1 MAEVCV
7 LVSVG
12 RHPVSGRARRA
23 DLDARAVEL
32 GLGLAGPALRVVHAG
47 DPAEPVLRDYLGMGV
62 AALTVLPLGRDDDP
76 LPSLVAHLRAHPV
89 DILLAGQGAE
99 AGEGSGLVPY
109 LVAEALGRPL
119 VAGAA
124 GLELHGGR
132 VRALQALPGGRRR
145 AFSAA
150 LPVVVTVG
158 AAAPEPRAVA
168 YARARRGRIVLG
180 PSVASADEVRR
191 SWHVAPARRR
201 PKRLKAVAGGNA
213 EERLAAATRM
223 ATGAGRVLVNP
234 GPADAARAIWDY
246 LVAEGIVAEIPESEL
261 APWAAYFHGWP

>member
-7 LVSVG
+7 LVSIG

-32 GLGLAGPALRVVHAG
+32 GLGLAGTLVRVVHAG

-62 AALTVLPLGRDDDP
+62 AALTVLPLGPDDDP
-76 LPSLVAHLRAHPV
+76 LPSLVAYMRAHPV
-89 DILLAGQGAE
+89 DIVLAGQCAE

-109 LVAEALGRPL
+109 LLAEALGRPL

-124 GLELHGGR
+124 GLELDGSR
-132 VRALQALPGGRRR
+132 LRALQALPGGRRR
-145 AFSAA
+145 ALSAA

-158 AAAPEPRAVA
+158 AGAPEPRAVA
-168 YARARRGRIVLG
+168 YARARRGRIVIG
-180 PSVASADEVRR
+180 PSVASPDEARR

-201 PKRLKAVAGGNA
+201 PKRLKAVVGGA

-223 ATGAGRVLVNP
+223 ATGTGRTLVNP
-234 GPADAARAIWDY
+234 DPAAAAQVIWDY
-246 LVAEGIVAEIPESEL
+246 LVAEGIVADALGATS
-261 APWAAYFHGWP
+261 